1 MSRSGSEGWQGN
13 YKKVLEGC
21 KNCECYVYTEIQGT
35 NIVNSRFLHC
45 FFSMCFFCAH
55 YFSFALFAIIRTTK
69 WLKTHINKVSNIKI
83 INYNYE
89 IMAKNQDITSI
100 MELYIEY
107 WIIRNWILSYWIFR
121 KKYLIS
127 SYLGVTLSSCNIS
140 YNFR

>member
-21 KNCECYVYTEIQGT
+21 KNCECYVYTEIQET

-69 WLKTHINKVSNIKI
+69 WLRTHINKVSNIKKI

-89 IMAKNQDITSI
+89 VMAKNQDITS
-100 MELYIEY
+100 YHGVVY
-107 WIIRNWILSYWIFR
+107 WILNYPKLNFVILNFPKKIFNFE
-121 KKYLIS
+121 
-127 SYLGVTLSSCNIS
+127 LSRSHS
-140 YNFR
+140 FQL